1 MRSSVTFSWLHVTD
15 LHQGQRGLDLLFPR
29 VQTAFERD
37 LRELHKQTGPLDLVL
52 FTGDLTQRGSASEF
66 EALNKTLLTIWNCL
80 ESLGSHPV
88 LLTVPGNHDL
98 VRPAPTDPRLAELAR
113 WPADPAIGE
122 QFFGDPTSPQRTLV
136 ADAFANYSAWWNDH
150 RFLRVSGHRAGIVP
164 GDFSVVVEKRGFVLG
179 VMGLNSAFLQLSDGD
194 HEGKLD
200 VGLQQF
206 HGAAGGNA
214 SSWADHCHAALLLTH
229 HPPSWLAP
237 RARETFT
244 DEIASHFMAHLH
256 GHMHEPEFSGQR
268 LLGSSSGHRWLQG
281 RSLFG
286 LEYWGQ
292 AQSRSH
298 GYSVGRLTVQGDKAT
313 MQIWPR
319 LLVNQKMVPDHAAGD
334 LDQAKGCATEVVALR
349 QPFVYDS
356 PSGKRQVSLSEP
368 DAPFNRHWYVH
379 RSGWEAR
386 ALGYLDVL
394 GKPAVI
400 LGPKDIGKT
409 WLSKYVCDSL
419 RNRVSDPV
427 RVAEVDVGALVG
439 RTGSNTTE
447 SFFYELGLWV
457 GAELKLAKADVAGRW
472 RQGDGAPHERTTRLF
487 EDVIL
492 PAAPTPLVVA
502 IDRLEAIPEPV
513 RKDLFSLLRAWCDSR
528 SQAPWDQL
536 RLMLVIPR
544 IPNLGDQQSPFT
556 ITQAIAME
564 AFSVEEAEELV
575 SYYGLRLPAK
585 ELAAVHRKLGGHPL
599 WLRKAAYEA
608 KARHADLT
616 GVAKELVT
624 TIAEDYRQRLH
635 GKAHWRDALVRIGT
649 GKRLKGESA
658 PLQELYDAGLIVRKD
673 SAPSKYELRMKEPL
687 MAALEI

>member
-1 MRSSVTFSWLHVTD
+1 MRASVTFSWLHVTD
-15 LHQGQRGLDLLFPR
+15 LHQGQRELDLLLPR

-52 FTGDLTQRGSASEF
+52 FTGDLTQRGSPEEF
-66 EALNKTLLTIWNCL
+66 VAVNKTLLTIWNCL

-88 LLTVPGNHDL
+88 LLAVPGNHDL
-98 VRPAPTDPRLAELAR
+98 VRPEPTDPRLAELSR
-113 WPADPAIGE
+113 WSADPAIGE
-122 QFFGDPTSPQRTLV
+122 RFWSDPTSPHRTLV
-136 ADAFANYSAWWNDH
+136 AGAFANYASWWNDH
-150 RFLRVSGHRAGIVP
+150 RFLRVSGHRSGIVP

-179 VMGLNSAFLQLSDGD
+179 VMGLNSAFLQLSDGE
-194 HEGKLD
+194 HQGKLD
-200 VGLQQF
+200 VSLQQF
-206 HGAAGGNA
+206 HAAAGGNA
-214 SSWADHCHAALLLTH
+214 SSWADRCHAALLLTH
-229 HPPSWLAP
+229 HPASWLAP
-237 RARETFT
+237 GARQTFAE
-244 DEIASHFMAHLH
+244 EIAGHFVGHLY
-256 GHMHEPEFSGQR
+256 GHMHEPELAGQR
-268 LLGSSSGHRWLQG
+268 LLGSASGYRRLQG

-292 AQSRSH
+292 SRSRSH
-298 GYSVGRLTVQGDKAT
+298 GYSVGSLTVQGDKAT
-313 MQIWPR
+313 LQIWPR

-334 LDQAKGCATEVVALR
+334 LDQTKGHASEVVALR
-349 QPFVYDS
+349 QPFVNSS
-356 PSGKRQVSLSEP
+356 PGLRRQSSLSEP

-409 WLSKYVCDSL
+409 WLCKYVCDSL

-447 SFFYELGLWV
+447 SFLLELCLWV
-457 GAELKLAKADVAGRW
+457 GAELKFSKAEVASRW
-472 RQGDGAPHERTTRLF
+472 RQLDKSPNERTTSLF
-487 EDVIL
+487 ENLLL
-492 PAAPTPLVVA
+492 PSSPVPLVVT

-536 RLMLVIPR
+536 RLLLVIPR

-556 ITQAIAME
+556 ITQAIAIE
-564 AFSVEEAEELV
+564 AFSVEETEELV
-575 SYYGLRLPAK
+575 SYYGLRSPAR
-585 ELAAVHRKLGGHPL
+585 ELAAAHRRLGGHPR
-599 WLRKAAYEA
+599 WLRTAAYEA
-608 KARHADLT
+608 RSRHIGLSEVV
-616 GVAKELVT
+616 GELVT
-624 TIAEDYRQRLH
+624 TIAEDYRRRIA
-635 GKAHWRDALVRIGT
+635 GKTRWREALVRIGT
-649 GKRLKGESA
+649 GKRLNVRSA
-658 PLQELYDAGLIVRKD
+658 TLDELYDAGFIVKKQ
-673 SAPSKYELRMKEPL
+673 SAPSRYELRMKEPL